1 MELLVKD
8 RQIDVLCVSE
18 TWLLPNIPN
27 QFIDLP
33 QYSVFRSVK
42 GRGVVCIFVRD
53 YLSATLLPT
62 HPVNKPPGVKDMWI
76 TLQLRKLTSVI
87 IGCLYRHPKASY
99 ESFEYIQDILRSMCL
114 RKKTFYL
121 LGDLNDNYSCTNTK
135 LRNIVATA
143 RLSQIIETP
152 TRVTTN
158 STILLDA
165 IITNTPNTVIA
176 YNVTPCPI
184 ADHDLI
190 SATTN
195 LHKPKHQ
202 PPVVI
207 KRQLRNYYPAL
218 FCNTLLRETSSLNPY
233 LTQTILMYILTYLL
247 TPSFHVLIYVPRW
260 STQSYEGL
268 MLHG

>member
-1 MELLVKD
+1 M
-8 RQIDVLCVSE
+8 
-18 TWLLPNIPN
+18 
-27 QFIDLP
+27 
-33 QYSVFRSVK
+33 
-42 GRGVVCIFVRD
+42 RD
-53 YLSATLLPT
+53 HLSATLLPT
-62 HPVNKPPGVKDMWI
+62 HLSGVEDVWI
-76 TLQLRKLTSVI
+76 TLQLRKLSSVI

-121 LGDLNDNYSCTNTK
+121 LGDLNGDYFCTNSK
-135 LRNIVATA
+135 VRNIVATA

-158 STILLDA
+158 STTLLDV

-176 YNVTPCPI
+176 SEVTPCPI

-190 SATTN
+190 SATIN

-202 PPVVI
+202 PPVVT
-207 KRQLRNYYPAL
+207 KRQLRNYSPAL
-218 FCNTLLRETSSLNPY
+218 FCNTLIRETSSLRPIFD
-233 LTQTILMYILTYLL
+233 TDDIDVQTNIL
-247 TPSFHVLIYVPRW
+247 TPSFHVSISVPRW
-260 STQSYEGL
+260 STLSYEGF

>member
-1 MELLVKD
+1 MKLLVKD

-33 QYSVFRSVK
+33 QYNVFRSDK
-42 GRGVVCIFVRD
+42 GRGGGVCIFVRD
-53 YLSATLLPT
+53 HLSATLLPT
-62 HPVNKPPGVKDMWI
+62 HPINKPSGVEDVWI
-76 TLQLRKLTSVI
+76 TLQLRKLPSVI

-114 RKKTFYL
+114 HKKTFYL
-121 LGDLNDNYSCTNTK
+121 LGDLNDNYSCTNSK
-135 LRNIVATA
+135 VRNIVTTA
-143 RLSQIIETP
+143 KLSQIIETP

-158 STILLDA
+158 STTLLDV

-176 YNVTPCPI
+176 SEVTPCPI

-190 SATTN
+190 SATIN

-202 PPVVI
+202 PPVVT
-207 KRQLRNYYPAL
+207 KRQLRNYSPAL
-218 FCNTLLRETSSLNPY
+218 FCSTLFRENKFS
-233 LTQTILMYILTYLL
+233 
-247 TPSFHVLIYVPRW
+247 
-260 STQSYEGL
+260 
-268 MLHG
+268 